1 MSDEDRSKIPA
12 LRTLKTD
19 TAEFV
24 QKGGVS
30 LVDIAAE
37 EAKKR
42 GLRPDEGN
50 GKIPFKKI
58 ILIIIGAFV
67 VIGLGL
73 AGSWFFTK
81 NQQEEQATQLLA
93 QPILAADDQIEV
105 SLDLEEPQ
113 KFLNNLQNAIGSQIR
128 LNHLLNIF
136 VALDSGEFL
145 RMIGANPPQDF
156 LYSLDSKFMLAKF
169 YFAKDWPILVFKIRD
184 YDSAFAGI
192 IKWERFMAMD
202 LQGLFPSPNLN
213 NTNNFFEDKVIQNH
227 DTRIL
232 NDKDGNSV
240 LIYSFINRNYLVL
253 TTNEEPLKEIFRRFS
268 LPQYLNG

>member
-1 MSDEDRSKIPA
+1 MSDEDKSKIPA

-24 QKGGVS
+24 EKRGVS

-37 EAKKR
+37 EAKKG
-42 GLRPDEGN
+42 GLRSEERN
-50 GKIPFKKI
+50 NKVLFKKI
-58 ILIIIGAFV
+58 SLTAIVIVV
-67 VIGLGL
+67 VIAIGFG
-73 AGSWFFTK
+73 GYWFFTK
-81 NQQEEQATQLLA
+81 NQQEEQSVQLLA
-93 QPILAADDQIEV
+93 RPILAADDQIEV
-105 SLDLEEPQ
+105 SVDLEEPQ
-113 KFLNNLQNAIGSQIR
+113 KFLNNLQNAIQSQIR
-128 LNHLLNIF
+128 PNHLLNVF

-145 RMIGANPPQDF
+145 KTIGTNPPPEF
-156 LYSLDSKFMLAKF
+156 SYSLDSKFMLAKF
-169 YFAKDWPILVFKIRD
+169 YLAKDWPVLIFKIRD

-192 IKWERFMAMD
+192 IKWERYIAAD
-202 LQGLFPSPNLN
+202 LQGLFLSSNLN
-213 NTNNFFEDKVIQNH
+213 NTNNFFEDKVVQNH

-240 LIYSFINRNYLVL
+240 LIYSFINRNYLVI